1 MNSVT
6 CKWYFRNK
14 TQSSKKISAFHS
26 KSTQNPPKGSPAL
39 QLFLNKTEQ
48 NLLSILPGKEEQF
61 NLTREEYLTM
71 RNLQDDRNVI
81 IKSAD
86 KGSAVVIWNQNDY
99 LKETKKQL
107 SDKSTY
113 LKTKVIEKDLVD
125 LVGQSNKMFENLQRK
140 SVIQERE
147 KNYFKF
153 NLKKSTNLGKLY
165 LLPKIHESLSNVPG
179 HPVILNC
186 GTPTEKVSEFLDRQ
200 LQPIMKQGNSY
211 IKNTGDFLKKLRAIG
226 EIPKGVILVTADVV
240 GLYPSIPHDEGL
252 KVLWNQYDKFIDETV
267 PTEDIIKMAEFFLKN
282 NLFEFNSKF
291 YKQISGTAIDTKFSP
306 PYACIFMDYN
316 KTEFLKSQEIKPWLW
331 RRFIN
336 DIFFIWTDTE
346 ENLHKFLEDLNK
358 FHPNIRFTYEK
369 S

>member
-1 MNSVT
+1 MTGSFVSDYVFNLSKKRLSQTEINVLEKGFGFSPT
-6 CKWYFRNK
+6 PSFINEADLRRDFNEFSRKMRCKWYFRNK

-61 NLTREEYLTM
+61 NLNREEYLTM
-71 RNLQDDRNVI
+71 RNLQDGRNVI
-81 IKSAD
+81 IKPAD

-113 LKTKVIEKDLVD
+113 LKTEVIEKDLVD

-140 SVIQERE
+140 SVIQEKE

-153 NLKKSTNLGKLY
+153 NLKKSTNLRKLY

-179 HPVILNC
+179 DPVILNC

-200 LQPIMKQGNSY
+200 LQPIMKQGNLY
-211 IKNTGDFLKKLRAIG
+211 IKDTGDFLKKVRAIG
-226 EIPKGVILVTADVV
+226 EIP
-240 GLYPSIPHDEGL
+240 
-252 KVLWNQYDKFIDETV
+252 
-267 PTEDIIKMAEFFLKN
+267 
-282 NLFEFNSKF
+282 
-291 YKQISGTAIDTKFSP
+291 
-306 PYACIFMDYN
+306 
-316 KTEFLKSQEIKPWLW
+316 
-331 RRFIN
+331 
-336 DIFFIWTDTE
+336 
-346 ENLHKFLEDLNK
+346 
-358 FHPNIRFTYEK
+358 
-369 S
+369 